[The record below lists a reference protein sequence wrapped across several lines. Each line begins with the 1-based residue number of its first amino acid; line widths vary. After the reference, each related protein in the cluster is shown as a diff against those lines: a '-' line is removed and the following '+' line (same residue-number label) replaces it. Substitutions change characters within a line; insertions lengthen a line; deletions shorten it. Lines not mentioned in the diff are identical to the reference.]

1 MNTTDAEIARQL
13 DGLEIGGAGIRK
25 CTAVNDVY
33 LTAFN
38 IDGEDCDDT
47 IVFTPS
53 DLLAFC
59 REVVSKVDGEPIVMN
74 TPRYSPAPRTFFT
87 VEEIREWILGELIY
101 DGNGNEPEMFKEKN
115 RHTRFLAGYLD
126 DKEDGIAATT
136 ERHRKEQG

>member
-1 MNTTDAEIARQL
+1 MNTTDAEIAGIVRKL
-13 DGLEIGGAGIRK
+13 NGMKCGGAGI
-25 CTAVNDVY
+25 TNQVLGFLSIY
-33 LTAFN
+33 LLNRPMDHVTL
-38 IDGEDCDDT
+38 G
-47 IVFTPS
+47 PK

-59 REVVSKVDGEPIVMN
+59 RAVVERVDGEPIVMN

-136 ERHRKEQG
+136 ERNREEQG

>member
-1 MNTTDAEIARQL
+1 MNTQMNPTDAEIAGRL
-13 DGLEIGGAGIRK
+13 KLMPRIASVSVGINPYGSVEVTYGGNFMPFK
-25 CTAVNDVY
+25 
-33 LTAFN
+33 
-38 IDGEDCDDT
+38 
-47 IVFTPS
+47 PS
-53 DLLAFC
+53 DLLALC
-59 REVVSKVDGEPIVMN
+59 RAVVERVDGEPIVMN

-136 ERHRKEQG
+136 DRHRKEQG

>member
-1 MNTTDAEIARQL
+1 MNNNEIADKLDGMTRGNLQL
-13 DGLEIGGAGIRK
+13 DLFEGELWLTIRNK
-25 CTAVNDVY
+25 HRGVDIFV
-33 LTAFN
+33 
-38 IDGEDCDDT
+38 DGN
-47 IVFTPS
+47 VSPS

-136 ERHRKEQG
+136 ERHRKDGK